1 MEISVLTAG
10 NWGTVL
16 ALILSEEG
24 HNIRLWEPMPS
35 RAERMKETRENI
47 EFLRGY
53 RIPES
58 IFIDSDIEKCLVEP
72 EMVIFVHPSHLVRQ
86 FAQVA
91 GKHLGSAKAV
101 VTMMKGLDKKS
112 LRRMSE
118 VLRKELPDEFAEK
131 IVAVS
136 GPCIANEVAKGI
148 PTSVVAAGPTSV
160 AEIVQEILGTRRLRV
175 YTSEDMLGVE
185 LGGAL
190 KNVVAIAAGICDG
203 LRLGAN
209 SKGAL
214 LTRGAAEIARLGI
227 AMGASPLTISGLSG
241 MGDMITTCFSEHS
254 RNRHVGEE
262 IGKGKTLR
270 NVLDEMVMVAE
281 GVNTT
286 ECARR
291 LSQEYSVEMP
301 ITEQIYQVLY
311 NSKSPLKAIDDL
323 MSREQKP
330 EFTS

>member
-1 MEISVLTAG
+1 MEISILTAG

-24 HNIRLWEPMPS
+24 HSVKLWEPIPT
-35 RAERMKETRENI
+35 RAERMKETRENK

-53 RIPES
+53 KIPRS
-58 IFIDSDIEKCLVEP
+58 IFVDSDIEKCLVKP
-72 EMVIFVHPSHLVRQ
+72 EMVVFVHPSHLVRK
-86 FAQVA
+86 FAQAA
-91 GKHLGSAKAV
+91 GKHLSSAKAV
-101 VTMMKGLDKKS
+101 VTMMKGLDKES
-112 LRRMSE
+112 LSRMSE
-118 VLRKELPDEFAEK
+118 VLREELPDELREK

-136 GPCIANEVAKGI
+136 GPCIANEVAKGV
-148 PTSVVAAGPTSV
+148 PTSVVAAGPRSV
-160 AEIVQEILGTRRLRV
+160 AEIVQKILGTRRLRV

-203 LRLGAN
+203 LGLGTN

-214 LTRGAAEIARLGI
+214 LTRGAAEIARLGV
-227 AMGASPLTISGLSG
+227 AMGADPLTVWGLSG

-262 IGKGKTLR
+262 IGKGKTLQR
-270 NVLDEMVMVAE
+270 ALDEMVMVAE

-291 LSQEYSVEMP
+291 LSEEYSVEMP

-311 NSKSPLKAIDDL
+311 NSKSPLDAIDAL

-330 EFTS
+330 EFWT